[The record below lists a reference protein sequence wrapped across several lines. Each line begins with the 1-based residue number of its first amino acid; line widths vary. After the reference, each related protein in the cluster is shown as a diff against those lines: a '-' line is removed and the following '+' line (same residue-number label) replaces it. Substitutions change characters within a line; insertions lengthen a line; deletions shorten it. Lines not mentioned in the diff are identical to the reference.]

1 MPPTTQ
7 PGSARAP
14 RIRTFT
20 LAAYALTCLLPVLQ
34 GWAGGFL
41 LGGLSR
47 TLSWPYP
54 LLLPLKPLFDR
65 LAPLDIVAADGLGA
79 VGVYGLGR
87 YLEHLAGK
95 QGENPLVRILIGV
108 VCWPFFLAVVNGLLY
123 MTGIGIFSRIG
134 E

>member
-1 MPPTTQ
+1 MPATTQ
-7 PGSARAP
+7 PQPTRAP
-14 RIRTFT
+14 RLRTFA

-34 GWAGGFL
+34 GWAGGLL
-41 LGGLSR
+41 LGSLSR

-79 VGVYGLGR
+79 VGVYALGR
-87 YLEHLAGK
+87 YLEQLAGER
-95 QGENPLVRILIGV
+95 GENPVMRAFIGIV
-108 VCWPFFLAVVNGLLY
+108 SWPFFLAIVNGLLY
-123 MTGIGIFSRIG
+123 MTGIGIFSRLG